1 MKRILSSLLA
11 LAFLVVAGC
20 GTSNHLADYDFRDR
34 TVAVVSNIPPYPEVE
49 TGDFIDLD
57 RKNLLATIAHAG
69 SAVVKETQ
77 AHKARKRLD
86 EAMHDVDVSQ
96 RIADRVLD
104 RSALYLRATPVAD
117 EREADFLLDIRV
129 REYGIEAESWDA
141 ASFFKLDADIVL
153 LDPDGRQVWKTRVKE
168 RDAITPTV
176 FAGATVSNIVTAEAL
191 SRLSADEMADAME
204 RMADFTADRMMEKLR
219 RDLSKARR

>member
-96 RIADRVLD
+96 LIADRVLD

-117 EREADFLLDIRV
+117 ERDVALHTL
-129 REYGIEAESWDA
+129 
-141 ASFFKLDADIVL
+141 
-153 LDPDGRQVWKTRVKE
+153 PDKPAPEG
-168 RDAITPTV
+168 
-176 FAGATVSNIVTAEAL
+176 
-191 SRLSADEMADAME
+191 SRL
-204 RMADFTADRMMEKLR
+204 R
-219 RDLSKARR
+219 RRSRALIRSRRISTLKGLVT